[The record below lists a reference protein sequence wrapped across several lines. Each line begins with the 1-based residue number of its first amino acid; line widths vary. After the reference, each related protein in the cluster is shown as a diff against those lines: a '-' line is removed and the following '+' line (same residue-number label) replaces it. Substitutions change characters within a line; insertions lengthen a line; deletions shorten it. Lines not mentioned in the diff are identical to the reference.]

1 LAEITFNDN
10 QVGGDTLVSL
20 QGTESTYHGIA
31 RGYASGDLTFQTDT
45 WNGAPDPGEFS
56 VSGTGFNA
64 LSEHHQYTWDHHNR
78 LTSVEIGYVSESKH
92 SQQYDYFYDAVG
104 RLMGKEFLPASGKLA
119 FQTFVWE
126 GDREILRI
134 QTENDRSPEFLVS
147 RYFHGDAVDMVLAEE
162 KYVYQGWTDPP
173 IVGGGSRAYSIPG
186 ETLWYLADHL
196 GSVRGVVD
204 NDGVIRQQLSYDS
217 FGNRVFDQNYSS
229 TGTTISS
236 TDKLA
241 VDVLFGYT
249 GRFWDADIDLQYNRA
264 RWYDPSQG
272 RWISQD
278 PIGFAAGDAN
288 LYRYVG
294 NGPTTKLDPSGLI
307 VMSDPFGIP
316 VEFQR
321 EWRNFW
327 GALIETFV
335 GQNVN
340 TEPGDA
346 TYFDKPGGI
355 AGGFIR
361 YFSLGLANALT
372 EAPQERTYFS
382 QAGMSASELCV
393 GIFAPGYHVIHGES
407 AAGEGRSRLAAVVEL
422 GLFAAGV
429 NAARA
434 QRIWVY
440 RVEGAVNQRIIV
452 SESGRVVITG
462 DKTLWLNFGNLKR
475 AENFLFK
482 RLTNKNPMLDAQ
494 IKAFRV
500 PRSFYE
506 ALQKSAVAEKDAKKI
521 ANIGKSILSNDC
533 LKTKKPDQYGIRGL
547 DLNYMKDL
555 ANRQRI
561 KIKILK

>member
-204 NDGVIRQQLSYDS
+204 NDGVTRQHLSYDS

-241 VDVLFGYT
+241 VDVIFGYT
-249 GRFWDADIDLQYNRA
+249 GRFWDADIGLQSNRA
-264 RWYDPSQG
+264 RWYAPSQG

-294 NGPTTKLDPSGLI
+294 NGPTTKTDPSGLQSPGEQPWY
-307 VMSDPFGIP
+307 SDSGWDYLNPWAYNFPIGQRSIADGVFGTVYSWGPTSRAI
-316 VEFQR
+316 ELDR
-321 EWRNFW
+321 EIANRRKLDGIHNPQCLDFEQFRKADGLSQAQADRIRFYAQSGIQLNAMILGG
-327 GALIETFV
+327 GAIRPTGV
-335 GQNVN
+335 GLVDDL
-340 TEPGDA
+340 PLKLPADV
-346 TYFDKPGGI
+346 PGGGLQTFTYTLNGGKLRRPLSGGQLGSFKGQRLDFI
-355 AGGFIR
+355 ISSDGKFLLGRGHSVLSDGCSVKFAGQLKFNQKGNIVEITNNSGHFKPPSGQGLTHKAKD
-361 YFSLGLANALT
+361 YLEQLGIEVSGAQVT
-372 EAPQERTYFS
+372 E
-382 QAGMSASELCV
+382 V
-393 GIFAPGYHVIHGES
+393 GG
-407 AAGEGRSRLAAVVEL
+407 
-422 GLFAAGV
+422 
-429 NAARA
+429 
-434 QRIWVY
+434 
-440 RVEGAVNQRIIV
+440 
-452 SESGRVVITG
+452 
-462 DKTLWLNFGNLKR
+462 
-475 AENFLFK
+475 
-482 RLTNKNPMLDAQ
+482 
-494 IKAFRV
+494 
-500 PRSFYE
+500 
-506 ALQKSAVAEKDAKKI
+506 
-521 ANIGKSILSNDC
+521 
-533 LKTKKPDQYGIRGL
+533 
-547 DLNYMKDL
+547 
-555 ANRQRI
+555 
-561 KIKILK
+561 